1 MSTTPVRLP
10 SPCPATK
17 DVLSDPE
24 LLEQAARPGEWV
36 PLPNG
41 RLGLPLPCKKRR
53 TYIATDGK
61 TRLCEHGETATAISQ
76 YVAGSRARPADSTC
90 TCSNVDGLTA
100 GRFKQTPQGW
110 PGSPSYYEVLVARDT
125 EEAEL
130 PGGRVARRLPYKI
143 GACAAFML
151 PCGNM
156 RCPHGNS
163 ETTLR
168 SIGKP
173 KPGASRR
180 QCDCTLVG
188 RSWRR
193 GRLQTAVT
201 QRDF

>member
-1 MSTTPVRLP
+1 MTSP
-10 SPCPATK
+10 S
-17 DVLSDPE
+17 S
-24 LLEQAARPGEWV
+24 LLERAARPVEWM

-41 RLGLPLPCKKRR
+41 RLGLSLDVSKKREV
-53 TYIATDGK
+53 YLATDGK

-110 PGSPSYYEVLVARDT
+110 PGAPSYYDVLVARGT

-151 PCGNM
+151 PCGSM

-163 ETTLR
+163 ESTLR
-168 SIGKP
+168 SNAIGKF
-173 KPGASRR
+173 KPGTSRR
-180 QCDCTLVG
+180 QCDCSLVG

-201 QRDF
+201 QRAF